1 MEKGGYLAMGVLDAI
16 AVQLEYCVGLRR
28 EVWVGGG
35 VVVVIGGMGW
45 GMVWGCGS

>member
-1 MEKGGYLAMGVLDAI
+1 MGVLDAI

-35 VVVVIGGMGW
+35 AVVVGGMGW
-45 GMVWGCGS
+45 GMVVGGRGGRWSG